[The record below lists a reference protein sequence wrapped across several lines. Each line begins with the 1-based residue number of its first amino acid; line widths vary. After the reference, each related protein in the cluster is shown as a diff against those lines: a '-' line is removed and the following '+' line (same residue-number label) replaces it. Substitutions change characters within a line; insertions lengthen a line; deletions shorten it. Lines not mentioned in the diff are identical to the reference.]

1 VELRFSATGFVRAG
15 FWLTELFLFH
25 MNLINRFSLRAP
37 TVRLGVGRAFSVLVF
52 GLGLVVGPARAESVF
67 PSPSPGESAA
77 PNPSPEGK
85 INLEATA
92 RKRLPNTA
100 ADVVL
105 GIQVEGRNGDAV
117 SSSLAQKSQT
127 LVDYLRKQ
135 GVERLRTEDVNF
147 QPQVESPPNQ
157 PDKIVGYTGTANVSF
172 RTTADKL
179 GTVLSGSLENGA
191 NTVTQTQFTPSE
203 SEIDAARR
211 DLAIEATNRALARAD
226 AIADAAG
233 LRVVKV
239 EAINVAGEENVV
251 PMPFAAKVEG
261 GMRAARAVQTVS
273 GEQEVAVRVSV
284 QVGVSRR

>member
-1 VELRFSATGFVRAG
+1 MTFVLPVQRWSLLRMKFNNWLSSGVPTGR
-15 FWLTELFLFH
+15 
-25 MNLINRFSLRAP
+25 R
-37 TVRLGVGRAFSVLVF
+37 GVGRAFLALII
-52 GLGLVVGPARAESVF
+52 GLGLGVGLARGEPVS
-67 PSPSPGESAA
+67 PSPSAGKSPVAG
-77 PNPSPEGK
+77 PSPEGK

-127 LVDYLRKQ
+127 LVEYLKKQ
-135 GVERLRTEDVNF
+135 GVERLRTENVNF

-179 GTVLSGSLENGA
+179 GTVLSGSLDNGA
-191 NTVTQTQFTPSE
+191 NTVSQTQFTPSE

-211 DLAIEATNRALARAD
+211 DLAIDATKTALARAD
-226 AIADAAG
+226 AVAEAAG

-251 PMPFAAKVEG
+251 PLQFAAKVEG
-261 GMRAARAVQTVS
+261 GLRAARPVQTVS
-273 GEQEVAVRVSV
+273 GEQEVSVRVSV
-284 QVGVSRR
+284 QVGVSKR

>member
-1 VELRFSATGFVRAG
+1 
-15 FWLTELFLFH
+15 LFLFH
-25 MNLINRFSLRAP
+25 MNSIKRFFLRMPA
-37 TVRLGVGRAFSVLVF
+37 VRPGVGGVFFVLVF
-52 GLGLVVGPARAESVF
+52 GLGLIVGLARAESVL
-67 PSPSPGESAA
+67 PSPSPQA
-77 PNPSPEGK
+77 PVANPSPEGK

-105 GIQVEGRNGDAV
+105 GIQVDGRNGDVV

-127 LVDYLRKQ
+127 LVEYLRKQ
-135 GVERLRTEDVNF
+135 GVERLRTENVNF
-147 QPQVESPPNQ
+147 QPQVESPPSG

-191 NTVTQTQFTPSE
+191 NTVSQTQFTPSD

-211 DLAIEATNRALARAD
+211 DLGIEATKTALARAD
-226 AIADAAG
+226 AIAEAAG
-233 LRVVKV
+233 LRVVRV
-239 EAINVAGEENVV
+239 ETITVAGEENVV
-251 PMPFAAKVEG
+251 PLQFAAKVEG
-261 GMRAARAVQTVS
+261 GLRAARPVQTVS

-284 QVGVSRR
+284 QVGVSKR